1 MAGLTKTYTRD
12 LSTAIAGKLWQA
24 IKDADERREL
34 EKSKASEEVKKAAVK
49 IKREDTNSIPVQDK
63 DLRETVVKIF
73 GPIEGRL
80 LQTEGKVSNISGKI
94 TTVAGGV
101 ADTQKLIIN
110 QNQILED
117 KFDQILNVIGTKN
130 HLAAKL
136 KAENDFKQLELNLE
150 KGLDL
155 SGTFAYEKAG
165 GRSGFGVMGALL
177 SGILGN
183 RMTARLVRQLYKKI
197 VPKGLR
203 ARARLLGKTVRPF
216 GRAVGFASRP
226 LKNLVKLSLTSV
238 LKVFAGSLTSPRR
251 LSRIA
256 RLFGKG
262 ALGDSVRGRKW
273 FKKGFSMAASR
284 RSFGNVA
291 RTSWIPN
298 MIARAKIFGSLR
310 TFNVDRVAEQIISE
324 YANAATVLRNKSTI
338 AKTKKFYSKGI
349 GKVNL
354 NAGRKVMK
362 RLAKHGSKEA
372 AESLSKK
379 SLQKGGSK
387 VAVNLT
393 EDILSSKGLIEAFNN
408 PIVQKRIAT
417 KLGPQA
423 LQDIGIKLGA
433 GGLKSVGIGPGTL
446 YALGEG
452 LMRLSPAFGGSDS
465 LGMALSFG
473 SAIPWAGWGVAI
485 LDILR
490 DIDREA
496 FDTHILPNVFALND
510 EHIANFFKQALD
522 IDQLERGN
530 VNFKP
535 SGGMGGTIDSISEI
549 LGVTKAFG
557 DATGFGPEVKGLV
570 GQAGL
575 DTYPT
580 GKSDYKF
587 DVSGSLGGGGNIDN
601 AKNKE
606 AELRKK
612 EEHKDDKGDN
622 EPVIDDDR
630 TSGEK
635 IGDIIGETVDEVD
648 RSLDTVRSIT
658 GGKRDDGKFSIF
670 GLEIRNPLNTKP
682 KGGGGIG
689 GDSVTST
696 TPTMG
701 GSGSVIEFW
710 GQQGRDLSGE
720 PGVDFSFK
728 DYKNNYNLFP
738 GYVLETGLLYGSRY
752 GNVVVVRSTDPS
764 NGKQFD
770 SLYSH
775 FPDGGIYVKPGQEIG
790 AGPLLGSVGF
800 VSVDTPGKPQMQP
813 NNAGNMSGW
822 HTSVDFFEPGSAAR
836 YHNADKIINLVIG
849 ADGQTPNGLLE
860 KLKPP
865 VTSDDQSSLNNIES
879 NSNLASTMTSMV
891 EKGSSERLM
900 TKRKSSKRLPIVI
913 INNQVINT
921 SQTQVAMGNS
931 KESSNFFEAY
941 NLARYTV

>member
-1 MAGLTKTYTRD
+1 VASLQKTATRD
-12 LSTAIAGKLWQA
+12 LSTAIAGKIWEA
-24 IKDADERREL
+24 IKDADEKREL

-49 IKREDTNSIPVQDK
+49 IKRGDTNSIPVRDK

-94 TTVAGGV
+94 TTVAGGI

-130 HLAAKL
+130 HLTAKL

-183 RMTARLVRQLYKKI
+183 RMTARLVKQLYKKI
-197 VPKGLR
+197 VPKGLKV
-203 ARARLLGKTVRPF
+203 RARLLGKSVRPF
-216 GRAVGFASRP
+216 GRAIGVASRP

-238 LKVFAGSLTSPRR
+238 LKAFAGSLTSPKR
-251 LSRIA
+251 LSRIV
-256 RLFGKG
+256 RVLGKG
-262 ALGDSVRGRKW
+262 VLGDSFRGKIG
-273 FKKGFSMAASR
+273 KKGFQTVASS
-284 RSFGNVA
+284 RSLGNLF
-291 RTSWIPN
+291 RSKFFPN
-298 MIARAKIFGSLR
+298 MIGRAQIFKSLR
-310 TFNVDRVAEQIISE
+310 TFNVDRVATQIISE
-324 YANAATVLRNKSTI
+324 YANAATVIRNRSTI
-338 AKTKKFYSKGI
+338 ARAKKFYSQGI
-349 GKVNL
+349 GKANL
-354 NAGRKVMK
+354 SAGRNIMK
-362 RLAKHGSKEA
+362 KLASQGSEEA
-372 AESLSKK
+372 AKGLSKK
-379 SLQKGGSK
+379 GLQKGGSK

-393 EDILSSKGLIEAFNN
+393 DDILSSKGLIEAFNN

-417 KLGPQA
+417 KLGPEA
-423 LQDIGIKLGA
+423 LQEIGIKLGA
-433 GGLKSVGIGPGTL
+433 GGLKSVGVGPGTL

-496 FDTHILPNVFALND
+496 FDTHILPNAFALNE

-575 DTYPT
+575 DAYPT
-580 GKSDYKF
+580 GKSNYKF
-587 DVSGSLGGGGNIDN
+587 DVSGSVGGGGSIEST
-601 AKNKE
+601 KNKDV
-606 AELRKK
+606 ELRKK
-612 EEHKDDKGDN
+612 ETYKDDDN
-622 EPVIDDDR
+622 KPIIDDDR
-630 TSGEK
+630 SSGEK
-635 IGDIIGETVDEVD
+635 IGDMVGATIDEVD
-648 RSLDTVRSIT
+648 TFLDPVRKIT
-658 GGKRDDGKFSIF
+658 GGKRDDGQFTIF
-670 GLEIRNPLNTKP
+670 GLNIRNPLNTKP
-682 KGGGGIG
+682 NNKGGGGIG
-689 GDSVTST
+689 GDDTVQAT
-696 TPTMG
+696 TPIMG
-701 GSGSVIEFW
+701 GDGATIEFW

-720 PGVDFSFK
+720 PGVDFSYK
-728 DYKNNYNLFP
+728 DYRSNYNLFP
-738 GYVLETGLLYGSRY
+738 GYVLEKGLLYGARY
-752 GNVVVVRSTDPS
+752 GNVVVVRSVDPS
-764 NGKQFD
+764 NGLEFD

-775 FPDGGIYVKPGQEIG
+775 FPDGGMAVKTGQMVS
-790 AGPLLGSVGF
+790 AGEYLGKVGF
-800 VSVDTPGKPQMQP
+800 VSVDVPGVPQMQP

-822 HTSVDFFEPGSAAR
+822 HTSVDFFEPGSSAR
-836 YHNADKIINLVIG
+836 YRNLSAIQNLVTG
-849 ADGQTPNGLLE
+849 ADGQSPVGLLE

-865 VTSDDQSSLNNIES
+865 STSNDQSSLNNIES
-879 NSNLASTMTSMV
+879 NSNLASTMTNMV
-891 EKGSSERLM
+891 EKGSSERMM